1 MDSVADTLWQEFA
14 VETEEHLQAVEPIL
28 SHSDPQ
34 RISGPEIAQ
43 LFRSFH
49 SVKGLARALDV
60 LGMEGVAH
68 HAENLLG
75 LVRNG
80 RAALTPDIADLLL
93 QSVDALK
100 RLRNH
105 AVSARGDAA
114 ADPALLSRLAAALG
128 PAACRSGWSARSP
141 ARMPAP
147 RNLPPH
153 SPGGSTRTGA
163 V

>member
-1 MDSVADTLWQEFA
+1 MDSLAETLWQEFA

-75 LVRNG
+75 LVRDG

-100 RLRNH
+100 RLRTH
-105 AVSARGDAA
+105 AVSARGDSA
-114 ADPALLSRLAAALG
+114 ADPALLSRLAAA
-128 PAACRSGWSARSP
+128 
-141 ARMPAP
+141 
-147 RNLPPH
+147 H
-153 SPGGSTRTGA
+153 SP
-163 V
+163 

>member
-1 MDSVADTLWQEFA
+1 MDTLADTLWQEFA
-14 VETEEHLQAVEPIL
+14 VETEEHLQTVEPIL
-28 SHSDPQ
+28 SHGEPE
-34 RISGPEIAQ
+34 RIGAPDIAQ

-75 LVRNG
+75 LVRDG

-100 RLRNH
+100 AAAQPRGQRTRRCRRRPGAAGAARRGLRTGRR
-105 AVSARGDAA
+105 RGDGRGCAA
-114 ADPALLSRLAAALG
+114 T
-128 PAACRSGWSARSP
+128 ARS
-141 ARMPAP
+141 R
-147 RNLPPH
+147 R
-153 SPGGSTRTGA
+153 GRRRGA
-163 V
+163 A

>member
-1 MDSVADTLWQEFA
+1 MDSLADTLWQEFA

-75 LVRNG
+75 LVREG
-80 RAALTPDIADLLL
+80 RAALT
-93 QSVDALK
+93 
-100 RLRNH
+100 RN
-105 AVSARGDAA
+105 AA
-114 ADPALLSRLAAALG
+114 AS
-128 PAACRSGWSARSP
+128 SGCA
-141 ARMPAP
+141 
-147 RNLPPH
+147 
-153 SPGGSTRTGA
+153 G
-163 V
+163 